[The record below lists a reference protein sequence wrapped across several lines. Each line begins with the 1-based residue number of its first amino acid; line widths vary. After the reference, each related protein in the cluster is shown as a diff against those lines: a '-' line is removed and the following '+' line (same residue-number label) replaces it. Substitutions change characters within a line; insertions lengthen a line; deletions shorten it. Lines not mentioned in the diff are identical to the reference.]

1 MTAPRILLFAG
12 SLRTGSFN
20 RQLAD
25 LAEKCLS
32 AAGGDVDHIS
42 LRDYPM
48 PIYDGD
54 EEAADG
60 PPDAAKALHAR
71 FCAAQGIFIVSPEY
85 NAGTPP
91 LLKNAIDWVSRVR
104 DHGGQPAAFERP
116 AFAIASASPGGLG
129 GYRGLMTLR
138 QTLVLQL
145 GAVVVPQMVSVS
157 KAHEAF
163 EDDGSL
169 KDERS
174 AGFLRTLSAK
184 LVKLAQ
190 GVEAFSG

>member
-1 MTAPRILLFAG
+1 MTKILLFAG
-12 SLRTGSFN
+12 STRTGSFN
-20 RQLAD
+20 RRLAD
-25 LAEKCLS
+25 LAETCLT
-32 AAGGDVDHIS
+32 AAGGEVDHIS
-42 LRDYPM
+42 LKDYALPL
-48 PIYDGD
+48 YDGD

-60 PPDAAKALHAR
+60 VPEAARALHAR

-104 DHGGQPAAFERP
+104 DHGGQAAAFERP
-116 AFAIASASPGGLG
+116 PFAIASASPGGLG
-129 GYRGLMTLR
+129 GYRGLMALR
-138 QTLVLQL
+138 QSLVLQL
-145 GAVVVPQMVSVS
+145 GAVVIPQMVSVS

-190 GVEAFSG
+190 GVEPFHG

>member
-1 MTAPRILLFAG
+1 MHAYRSHTC
-12 SLRTGSFN
+12 
-20 RQLAD
+20 AD
-25 LAEKCLS
+25 LNTTHQGQTIRLS
-32 AAGGDVDHIS
+32 G
-42 LRDYPM
+42 
-48 PIYDGD
+48 
-54 EEAADG
+54 
-60 PPDAAKALHAR
+60 
-71 FCAAQGIFIVSPEY
+71 
-85 NAGTPP
+85 
-91 LLKNAIDWVSRVR
+91 WVHRVR

-129 GYRGLMTLR
+129 GYRGLMALR

-163 EDDGSL
+163 DDDGSL

-190 GVEAFSG
+190 GVEVFTD

>member
-25 LAEKCLS
+25 QAEKWLT

-60 PPDAAKALHAR
+60 VPDAAKALHAK
-71 FCAAQGIFIVSPEY
+71 FCAAQGIFIASPEY

-129 GYRGLMTLR
+129 GYRGLMALR

-163 EDDGSL
+163 EEDGSL

-190 GVEAFSG
+190 GVEAFAD